1 MESTTQFFAVTD
13 PRVVL
18 QSTSDWE
25 TFERWLS
32 RFDKRQR
39 QRVHAFTG
47 NRTIRDRQRGKATC
61 TEHLFRDKTPQ
72 KRHHLSDALQG
83 FRDVCEQDVET
94 YDCATPSKSVD
105 TVPTTVSLAAR
116 LLQIEQD
123 SKRCSDSVHL
133 ATLGIRIR
141 HLLTWDAW
149 EQHVKEC
156 NSARKDLST
165 GKQETASQAA
175 RRIYSEKCRQ
185 SAGPVE
191 KSAKCGER
199 LYIMVHRFGL
209 GILPMMGNST
219 LQLYATSRP
228 EISLQGHKRKT
239 RACN

>member
-1 MESTTQFFAVTD
+1 MGSTTQFFAVTD

-18 QSTSDWE
+18 QSPSDWN
-25 TFERWLS
+25 TFEQWLS
-32 RFDKRQR
+32 RLDKRQQ

-47 NRTIRDRQRGKATC
+47 NRTIRDRQRGKATG

-94 YDCATPSKSVD
+94 YDCVAPSKRLD
-105 TVPTTVSLAAR
+105 TVATTDSLAAR

-123 SKRCSDSVHL
+123 SKRCTESLHL

-156 NSARKDLST
+156 NSARMELSIA

-175 RRIYSEKCRQ
+175 RRIYSEQCRQ

-199 LYIMVHRFGL
+199 LYIMVRRFGL

-219 LQLYATSRP
+219 LQS
-228 EISLQGHKRKT
+228 
-239 RACN
+239 